1 MQSQQSAKPDS
12 SLSKQPVRKP
22 TALYYDENTNSS
34 RNKCI
39 FEPRPEL
46 TYNDI
51 NNLYQKPKNTTK
63 RAPVKYIGSHTDSQ
77 LNYSVKPS
85 QQPQVQEQ
93 KLFRRESI
101 IASWRYLKKEQERAL
116 GGHKSID
123 FENIPPKR
131 SSKVTRS
138 HSAKENTSLRRFSSK
153 RKSVIYSY
161 DPNRKVLNEEYKFA
175 SDTESESD
183 RESFAERQSKTLSNF
198 DLELYPYQKSS
209 SFDKLKCMFLRVFGN
224 SKTQ

>member
-1 MQSQQSAKPDS
+1 M
-12 SLSKQPVRKP
+12 RKHP
-22 TALYYDENTNSS
+22 ALYHDENVNAS

-51 NNLYQKPKNTTK
+51 DNIYQKPTNITK
-63 RAPVKYIGSHTDSQ
+63 KARAPLRYIGSHTDSQ
-77 LNYSVKPS
+77 LNYFDNTS
-85 QQPQVQEQ
+85 QQPKVQEQ

-123 FENIPPKR
+123 FENIQSR
-131 SSKVTRS
+131 RTSKVTRS
-138 HSAKENTSLRRFSSK
+138 HSAKENTGLRRFSSK

-161 DPNRKVLNEEYKFA
+161 DPNKKVLNEEYKFA
-175 SDTESESD
+175 SDSESEIVDSD
-183 RESFAERQSKTLSNF
+183 HESYAERQSRTLSNF

-209 SFDKLKCMFLRVFGN
+209 SFDKIKCMFLRVFGN